1 MQDAFPSAWL
11 NLSLANRAVSCAV
24 ALGPAAAFL
33 SKAGFPLRLQGGE
46 AALLDRDASWVLGA
60 VAWGPLP

>member
-1 MQDAFPSAWL
+1 M
-11 NLSLANRAVSCAV
+11 
-24 ALGPAAAFL
+24 ALGLAAAFL